1 MKQNESMNAKFLKF
15 PKGQCTHRRSEEN
28 DSYLVL
34 SCYQVCAKESLKRS
48 YLLYDNWCEVV
59 PHFSHRYTTLDVQVS

>member
-15 PKGQCTHRRSEEN
+15 PKEQCTHRRSEET

-48 YLLYDNWCEVV
+48 YLLYDN
-59 PHFSHRYTTLDVQVS
+59 